1 MVSKLNQNVTNCAR
15 VFWRQNKTFCYSKKI
30 WKRTRTKAFGLNFS
44 STDRKRFVS
53 IQNFVS
59 KTNIFDLFWNKSSKM
74 KAFDLE
80 RTLVWHC
87 YCCLPCWAF
96 ISCGRIHGG
105 LPHEEGV
112 GEQGNSEFTDPDL
125 GGQLITDPPDPDP
138 LYCCLSCW
146 AFFLVAGFM
155 EGYLMKK
162 GRENKE
168 TQNLRIR
175 FQEAILLRIYRI
187 WIHNTAVYLVELI
200 FLLAGF
206 MEGYLMKK
214 GRENK
219 ETQNLR
225 IRI

>member
-1 MVSKLNQNVTNCAR
+1 
-15 VFWRQNKTFCYSKKI
+15 
-30 WKRTRTKAFGLNFS
+30 
-44 STDRKRFVS
+44 
-53 IQNFVS
+53 
-59 KTNIFDLFWNKSSKM
+59 
-74 KAFDLE
+74 
-80 RTLVWHC
+80 
-87 YCCLPCWAF
+87 
-96 ISCGRIHGG
+96 
-105 LPHEEGV
+105 
-112 GEQGNSEFTDPDL
+112 
-125 GGQLITDPPDPDP
+125 
-138 LYCCLSCW
+138 
-146 AFFLVAGFM
+146 M